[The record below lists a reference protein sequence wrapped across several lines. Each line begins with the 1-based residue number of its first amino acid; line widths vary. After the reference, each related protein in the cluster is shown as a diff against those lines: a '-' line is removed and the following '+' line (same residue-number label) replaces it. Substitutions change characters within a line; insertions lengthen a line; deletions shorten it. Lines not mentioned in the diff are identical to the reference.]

1 MAFILYNN
9 PTLNNCF
16 QINEQINQLIN
27 NQMEKELLNNITFL
41 MRSFKDKN
49 IQNQQLDYN
58 SDRLSNLASNNDNGD
73 INKQTKLKWR
83 RWVKIFKKT
92 WVGIFKNIDGNFSEG
107 NHHEGVWLVGIFRVG
122 VFLMPFYK
130 WIQLYYSRR

>member
-1 MAFILYNN
+1 MTFILYNN

-58 SDRLSNLASNNDNGD
+58 SDRLSNLTSNNDNGD
-73 INKQTKLKWR
+73 INKQT
-83 RWVKIFKKT
+83 
-92 WVGIFKNIDGNFSEG
+92 
-107 NHHEGVWLVGIFRVG
+107 
-122 VFLMPFYK
+122 
-130 WIQLYYSRR
+130 

>member
-1 MAFILYNN
+1 MTFILYNN

-58 SDRLSNLASNNDNGD
+58 SDRLSNLANNNDNGD
-73 INKQTKLKWR
+73 INKQT
-83 RWVKIFKKT
+83 
-92 WVGIFKNIDGNFSEG
+92 
-107 NHHEGVWLVGIFRVG
+107 
-122 VFLMPFYK
+122 
-130 WIQLYYSRR
+130 

>member
-1 MAFILYNN
+1 MTFILYNN

-58 SDRLSNLASNNDNGD
+58 SDRLSNLASNIDNGD
-73 INKQTKLKWR
+73 INKQT
-83 RWVKIFKKT
+83 
-92 WVGIFKNIDGNFSEG
+92 
-107 NHHEGVWLVGIFRVG
+107 
-122 VFLMPFYK
+122 
-130 WIQLYYSRR
+130 

>member
-1 MAFILYNN
+1 MTFILYNN

-41 MRSFKDKN
+41 MRSFRDKN

-58 SDRLSNLASNNDNGD
+58 SDRLSNLASSNDNGD
-73 INKQTKLKWR
+73 INKQT
-83 RWVKIFKKT
+83 
-92 WVGIFKNIDGNFSEG
+92 
-107 NHHEGVWLVGIFRVG
+107 
-122 VFLMPFYK
+122 
-130 WIQLYYSRR
+130 

>member
-1 MAFILYNN
+1 MTFILYNN

-58 SDRLSNLASNNDNGD
+58 SDRLSNLPSNNDNGD
-73 INKQTKLKWR
+73 INKQT
-83 RWVKIFKKT
+83 
-92 WVGIFKNIDGNFSEG
+92 
-107 NHHEGVWLVGIFRVG
+107 
-122 VFLMPFYK
+122 
-130 WIQLYYSRR
+130 